1 MANYKTKKVK
11 SSEPEYEVKGEVTT
25 IRATS
30 RLSIKVKDN
39 FYTVEYSEERL
50 IPAIT
55 GSIIEEERK
64 ALWNDVNNEV
74 DNQIQDI
81 YAMYK

>member
-1 MANYKTKKVK
+1 MSDKKK
-11 SSEPEYEVKGEVTT
+11 YEVKGETTT

-30 RLSIKVKDN
+30 RLSVKVKDN
-39 FYTVEYSEERL
+39 FYTVEYCEERL

-55 GSIIEEERK
+55 GCDIEEERK
-64 ALWNDVNNEV
+64 ALWDAVNGEV
-74 DNQIQDI
+74 DKQVEDI